1 MNSSLCLFY
10 QWSAQLRQLLPGVHG
25 QRTKTLAFFAFGLV
39 LSGKARLPV
48 IAEELLAI
56 SPANTPS
63 IERRL
68 ARFLAN
74 EHIAVVPLWTHLLAH
89 LLPAFRDRRLV
100 FVLDATPLD
109 DRACVVCL
117 GLLVQSRLLPV
128 GGLVLP
134 LHETWEERQW
144 SIVGTLLDRV
154 IPYLGTAECTLLAD
168 SGLAGLPLVQL
179 CQARQWHYL
188 MGLSAQ
194 HTCRPL
200 TGKQAGRWWA
210 LRELVSSVG
219 QSWFGPALLWQEHRL
234 EAFLSAVW
242 EPGYQDAW
250 FLLSDQRAGRAR
262 VREYARRMRVEIVF
276 SQLTKTEMR
285 TLWGGGDHIA
295 DLHLAIE
302 HDHPINQEFHQQAAL
317 GKGGLFQACPDLR
330 TERFQSLGDLAEL
343 EVLLG
348 QGLQLALLGED
359 GLLAARQVVAFALK
373 GRQVEHL
380 R

>member
-1 MNSSLCLFY
+1 MKASLCLFR

-25 QRTKTLAFFAFGLV
+25 HRTKTLAFFAFGLV

-74 EHIAVVPLWTHLLAH
+74 EQIAVVPLWTCLLAH
-89 LLPAFRDRRLV
+89 LLPAFRNRRLV

-109 DRACVVCL
+109 DRACVVYL

-128 GGLVLP
+128 GWQVMP

-144 SIVGTLLDRV
+144 SIVGALLDRV
-154 IPYLGTAECTLLAD
+154 IPYLGQAECTLLAD

-188 MGLSAQ
+188 MRLSAQ

-200 TGKQAGRWWA
+200 ALKQAGRWWA
-210 LRELVSSVG
+210 LSELVSHVG
-219 QSWFGPALLWQEHRL
+219 QSWFGPALVWHEHRL

-242 EPGYQDAW
+242 EPGYQDPW
-250 FLLSDQRAGRAR
+250 FLLSDQRAGRQR
-262 VREYARRMRVEIVF
+262 VREYARRMRVESSFQDFKRRGWDIEGTVIVDRARLERLLLVLF
-276 SQLTKTEMR
+276 VGVWWIS
-285 TLWGGGDHIA
+285 
-295 DLHLAIE
+295 HLAAACIHQGQRTRFDR
-302 HDHPINQEFHQQAAL
+302 HDRRD
-317 GKGGLFQACPDLR
+317 KGLFRLGRLWLHELLR
-330 TERFQSLGDLAEL
+330 RELSAASLAHCLPFHRQGGVLTFTLRF
-343 EVLLG
+343 
-348 QGLQLALLGED
+348 
-359 GLLAARQVVAFALK
+359 
-373 GRQVEHL
+373 
-380 R
+380 